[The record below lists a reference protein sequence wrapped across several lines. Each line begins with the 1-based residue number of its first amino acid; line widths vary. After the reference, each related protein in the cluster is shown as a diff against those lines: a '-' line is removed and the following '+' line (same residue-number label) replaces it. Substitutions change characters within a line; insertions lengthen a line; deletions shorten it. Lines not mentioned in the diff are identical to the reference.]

1 MVDAAVIVIVDEG
14 SVSPLVTLC
23 GVSLLKRAVLTA
35 QKTGATTCYLCL
47 DQVSDALRREVS
59 DDSRITSQIVWV
71 SQDSRNILPAA
82 LLPTGPNLVFPI
94 ATIFCHPLIQDIA
107 REPVAEKTIVFTDTS
122 GVAAIALVPGE
133 QVPALLQE
141 LIQRKRL
148 DETSAMSSG
157 EQRPLPQAR
166 SLFCRRLMPTS
177 KVEDIVEVEQA
188 LLLSLENP
196 RDGKIDTYFNRKL
209 SRPLT
214 RWLLQTPLTPNQ
226 ITILSC
232 VVGLLGALCFSLGGY
247 WSPLIG
253 ALLLQFSVVLDCCD
267 GEVARVKF
275 LESPFGDTLDII
287 CDTVVTIAIFV
298 GMGIAVWKDGAS
310 HHALTLASLLVLG
323 GGLAFPL
330 VTLAEKTEAMGNRR
344 GGWEDSLMKRLLA
357 SLTTRDV
364 SVVIFVSALTG
375 KLVWFLWGAAIG
387 AHVFW
392 LVLAWLLWRAGRF
405 QWLGLKGV
413 QE

>member
-1 MVDAAVIVIVDEG
+1 MVDVAVIVIANGEDI
-14 SVSPLVTLC
+14 SPLVTL
-23 GVSLLKRAVLTA
+23 GGMSLLKRAVLTA
-35 QKTGATTCYLCL
+35 QKAGAQTCYLCF
-47 DQVSDALRREVS
+47 DHVSDALRREVHG
-59 DDSRITSQIVWV
+59 DSRVTSQIVWV
-71 SQDSRNILPAA
+71 QKNPGDISAWVQMPAEHCV
-82 LLPTGPNLVFPI
+82 VFPV
-94 ATIFCHPLIQDIA
+94 ATVFRPPL
-107 REPVAEKTIVFTDTS
+107 VAEMTREATAGETSVFTDTP
-122 GVAAIALVPGE
+122 GVTAIALVPGV

-141 LIQRKRL
+141 LVQGKRL
-148 DETSAMSSG
+148 DETSVVMSG
-157 EQRPLPQAR
+157 ERKRLPQAR
-166 SLFCRRLMPTS
+166 SLFCHRLTS
-177 KVEDIVEVEQA
+177 TSQVEDIAAIEQA

-226 ITILSC
+226 ITMLSG
-232 VVGLLGALCFSLGGY
+232 VVGLLGAFCFSFGGY
-247 WSPLIG
+247 WNPLIG

-275 LESPFGDTLDII
+275 LESPFGDVLDIV
-287 CDTVVTIAIFV
+287 CDTIVTIAIFV

-310 HHALTLASLLVLG
+310 HYALTLASILVLG
-323 GGLAFPL
+323 GCLAFPL
-330 VTLAEKTEAMGNRR
+330 VTLAEKTEAMGERR

-364 SVVIFVSALTG
+364 SVVIFASALTG
-375 KLVWFLWGAAIG
+375 NLVWFLWGAAIG

-405 QWLGLKGV
+405 QWLREKGV
-413 QE
+413 EE